1 MIHMLKKKSSC
12 NKHDIQYIQSNL
24 QGRERKKLKGEEHTE
39 VFGGMDSVLSLSFG
53 YISVYLAILLPNTYF
68 RHIPLNA

>member
-1 MIHMLKKKSSC
+1 M
-12 NKHDIQYIQSNL
+12 
-24 QGRERKKLKGEEHTE
+24 GRERKKLNGEENTE